1 MDRKG
6 YYKVI
11 GKDDGLYITYSPK
24 EDNGKD
30 VSLEEYMSYLEKK
43 GIDYGTVAE
52 LNAAMNEARENKDRK
67 VKISGADVIPYSGW
81 CDYSDS
87 AYTKLTMIM
96 YPPMEGAE
104 PITVDEILSD
114 LKNMGIVYGIKENV
128 IAAIVK
134 CKRYFEQFVI
144 AEAQMP
150 VEGKDAR
157 LVYNFNT

>member
-52 LNAAMNEARENKDRK
+52 LNAAMNEAREIR
-67 VKISGADVIPYSGW
+67 
-81 CDYSDS
+81 
-87 AYTKLTMIM
+87 T
-96 YPPMEGAE
+96 
-104 PITVDEILSD
+104 
-114 LKNMGIVYGIKENV
+114 
-128 IAAIVK
+128 
-134 CKRYFEQFVI
+134 
-144 AEAQMP
+144 
-150 VEGKDAR
+150 AR
-157 LVYNFNT
+157 LRFQELTSFLIPAGAIIRIPPI

>member
-52 LNAAMNEARENKDRK
+52 LNAAMNEARENKDSK

-87 AYTKLTMIM
+87 AHMKLTMIM

-134 CKRYFEQFVI
+134 
-144 AEAQMP
+144 
-150 VEGKDAR
+150 
-157 LVYNFNT
+157 

>member
-52 LNAAMNEARENKDRK
+52 LNAAMNEARENKDSK

-87 AYTKLTMIM
+87 AHMKLTMIM
-96 YPPMEGAE
+96 YPPMD
-104 PITVDEILSD
+104 T
-114 LKNMGIVYGIKENV
+114 
-128 IAAIVK
+128 
-134 CKRYFEQFVI
+134 
-144 AEAQMP
+144 
-150 VEGKDAR
+150 
-157 LVYNFNT
+157 